1 MFLLHQSLQI
11 LHYLALSR
19 THTITIVYLFF
30 YSVHEQINNSL
41 SGMLLVIQ
49 KHLDTFTKL
58 NLVSQVRWCQKVH
71 VRACHA

>member
-1 MFLLHQSLQI
+1 M
-11 LHYLALSR
+11 
-19 THTITIVYLFF
+19 TIIYLFF
-30 YSVHEQINNSL
+30 YSVHEQINSSL

-58 NLVSQVRWCQKVH
+58 NLESQVRWCQKVH